1 MVLLLL
7 KYLLHPD
14 EYVRRINNTM
24 SIPRIKGRRDKLLSW
39 QGFDISIYIIS
50 AINGG
55 AFSRRKILVFPE
67 AFE

>member
-14 EYVRRINNTM
+14 ECVRRTNDTM
-24 SIPRIKGRRDKLLSW
+24 SIARVKGRSNKLWFW

-55 AFSRRKILVFPE
+55 AFLRRKILVFPE
-67 AFE
+67 AIA